1 MIHKHVAA
9 LRDAANY
16 LVSHCADETVD
27 FPALDGDDPKEQ
39 EILDAASAIAI
50 AIGNRRVDSQS
61 LGVLIHYIADML
73 E

>member
-27 FPALDGDDPKEQ
+27 FPALDGDDPKEK

-50 AIGNRRVDSQS
+50 GDGRVDSPS